1 MISLEKLKLQLDNI
15 NFRYIDNEIINN
27 FNPINKDLH
36 P

>member
-1 MISLEKLKLQLDNI
+1 MISLEKLKLQLNNI
-15 NFRYIDNEIINN
+15 NFGYIHNEIINN